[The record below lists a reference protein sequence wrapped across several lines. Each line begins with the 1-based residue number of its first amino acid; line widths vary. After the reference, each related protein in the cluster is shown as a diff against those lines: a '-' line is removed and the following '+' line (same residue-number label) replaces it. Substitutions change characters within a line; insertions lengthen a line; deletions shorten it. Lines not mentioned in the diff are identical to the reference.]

1 MNNVFVMGYN
11 CRATNCSLSV
21 ISTKIVTLNRL
32 TKAKAVAEVYIAELF
47 DQMLPSHLKSTMD
60 VGIPKL
66 RTLMY
71 DAPWVPWT
79 TGMTLQCSNSTRKS
93 MTYQSMTR
101 HNNTNNAKT
110 LRSSNSTRK
119 CKTFQNIT
127 NQIYEERMCYTKK
140 YDEPNMVWTDV
151 LHQKIRRTKY
161 SMNRCAAPKNMTNQ
175 I

>member
-1 MNNVFVMGYN
+1 MNDDHSMCGGIFSSTCWWKWSEDDGHHQKMILCAGIFSAT
-11 CRATNCSLSV
+11 CSSFCLRASCCQAHTLCPPFTPSGLSR
-21 ISTKIVTLNRL
+21 KIWGHNW
-32 TKAKAVAEVYIAELF
+32 
-47 DQMLPSHLKSTMD
+47 LPSHLKSTMD

-127 NQIYEERMCYTKK
+127 NQI
-140 YDEPNMVWTDV
+140 
-151 LHQKIRRTKY
+151 
-161 SMNRCAAPKNMTNQ
+161 
-175 I
+175 

>member
-1 MNNVFVMGYN
+1 MRLGTRPADPGKWNWSNGVRKSEIGLFWCISITNNV
-11 CRATNCSLSV
+11 
-21 ISTKIVTLNRL
+21 
-32 TKAKAVAEVYIAELF
+32 
-47 DQMLPSHLKSTMD
+47 LPSHLKSTMD

-127 NQIYEERMCYTKK
+127 NQIYKERMCYTKK

>member
-1 MNNVFVMGYN
+1 MCVEASAYWS
-11 CRATNCSLSV
+11 RAC
-21 ISTKIVTLNRL
+21 VTHFGCKEEIYEFF
-32 TKAKAVAEVYIAELF
+32 TETVYS
-47 DQMLPSHLKSTMD
+47 LPSHLKSTMD

-127 NQIYEERMCYTKK
+127 NQIYKERMCYTKK

>member
-1 MNNVFVMGYN
+1 MQQK
-11 CRATNCSLSV
+11 
-21 ISTKIVTLNRL
+21 KITL
-32 TKAKAVAEVYIAELF
+32 TKDTHKFEILKLGFAMFAMVDSMIINQQNL
-47 DQMLPSHLKSTMD
+47 LPSHLKSNMD

-93 MTYQSMTR
+93 MMYQSMTR

-127 NQIYEERMCYTKK
+127 NQIYKERMCYTKK

-161 SMNRCAAPKNMTNQ
+161 SMNRCAAPKNMMNQ